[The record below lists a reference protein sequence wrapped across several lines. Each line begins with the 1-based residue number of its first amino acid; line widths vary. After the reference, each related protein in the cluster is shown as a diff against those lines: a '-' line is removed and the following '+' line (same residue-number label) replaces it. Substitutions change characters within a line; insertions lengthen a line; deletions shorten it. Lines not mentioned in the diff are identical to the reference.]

1 MINLKDGSIVI
12 DGSYRLHPR
21 LHFNDFS
28 KGKYYKNQNPLRL
41 FSLGGVHEIN
51 KRFFYVSLLFKE
63 NKLARIHL
71 LVEDDSIKEWSDEP
85 KRKIIHDELLKTISI
100 NESANFAWGRV
111 SSLYDPKSAI
121 SNIIIT
127 YNN

>member
-1 MINLKDGSIVI
+1 MINRKDGSIVI
-12 DGSYRLHPR
+12 DGGYTLHSRLY
-21 LHFNDFS
+21 FNDFS
-28 KGKYYKNQNPLRL
+28 RGKYYKGQNPLRL

-85 KRKIIHDELLKTISI
+85 KRKIIHDELLKTINI
-100 NESANFAWGRV
+100 NKSANFVWGSV

-127 YNN
+127 YND